1 MKNKDFSI
9 FLETVPSI
17 NNKKDFAVVSGYNSI
32 IQQIEHVAK
41 THQNELISDM
51 KFGSKF
57 YDYIYSGNIDRN
69 LINLTFESAIKSS
82 IKNITNVRANM
93 SYYSNS
99 LIKFDVYF
107 SLYDGI
113 KNQENIFCNIEVSL

>member
-1 MKNKDFSI
+1 MKDKDFSI
-9 FLETVPSI
+9 FLETATTT
-17 NNKKDFAVVSGYNSI
+17 NNTKDFAVVSGFNSI
-32 IQQIEHVAK
+32 VQQIEHVAK

-57 YDYIYSGNIDRN
+57 YDYIYSGNLDRS
-69 LINLTFESAIKSS
+69 LINLSFSSAVQAALPSLS
-82 IKNITNVRANM
+82 NVKVNM
-93 SYYSNS
+93 SYYSDN

-113 KNQENIFCNIEVSL
+113 KKQENIYCNIEVPL

>member
-1 MKNKDFSI
+1 MKDKDFSI
-9 FLETVPSI
+9 FLETAI
-17 NNKKDFAVVSGYNSI
+17 TTNNTKDFAVVSGFNSI
-32 IQQIEHVAK
+32 VQQIEHVAK

-57 YDYIYSGNIDRN
+57 YDYIYSGNLDRS
-69 LINLTFESAIKSS
+69 LINLSFSSAVQAALPSLS
-82 IKNITNVRANM
+82 NVKVNM
-93 SYYSNS
+93 SYYSDN

-113 KNQENIFCNIEVSL
+113 KKQENIYCNIEVPL